1 LADRGRYGSPATFV
15 AGFGPAMAACA
26 GLALL
31 GAAAGLV
38 IPGRTQAAVST
49 IPVRN
54 HSPKIE
60 IRS

>member
-1 LADRGRYGSPATFV
+1 
-15 AGFGPAMAACA
+15 MAACV

-38 IPGRTQAAVST
+38 IPGRRPAAPSVPIQTST
-49 IPVRN
+49 
-54 HSPKIE
+54 PKIE

>member
-1 LADRGRYGSPATFV
+1 VVLAGGR
-15 AGFGPAMAACA
+15 FGT
-26 GLALL
+26 GDQL

-38 IPGRTQAAVST
+38 IPGRTQAAVSA
-49 IPVRN
+49 IPARN

>member
-1 LADRGRYGSPATFV
+1 
-15 AGFGPAMAACA
+15 MAACA

-38 IPGRTQAAVST
+38 IPGRKPAPVSA
-49 IPVRN
+49 ISVQSQNPA
-54 HSPKIE
+54 PKIE